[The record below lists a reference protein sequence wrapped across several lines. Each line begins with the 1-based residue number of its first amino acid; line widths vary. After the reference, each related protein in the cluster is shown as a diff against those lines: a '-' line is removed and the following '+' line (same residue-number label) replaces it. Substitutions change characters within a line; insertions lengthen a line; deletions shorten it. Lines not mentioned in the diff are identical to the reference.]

1 MEKMKKVII
10 IGAGV
15 IGCAVARELSKYDL
29 GIHVLEK
36 GLDVPGGTSRAN
48 SAIIHA
54 GYDDHPGSVKA
65 GLCVRGN
72 TFFND
77 LKNELDFHFERN
89 GSLVVALNSREERKL
104 QDLVR
109 QGKRNGVKG
118 LKILS
123 RGETLKLE
131 PNLNPAV
138 KSALYAPTA
147 GIVSPF
153 GYTVALYENAMKNR
167 VKFIFGSSVEKVV
180 VENKKAKGVVSN
192 GNFIDADIVINA
204 AGLYSD
210 EISKTA
216 GIDYFYI
223 YPKKGEYF
231 VFDDAVGKLVSR
243 TVFPVPLGKTKGI
256 LITYDVFGKIII
268 GPNSELI
275 ADKEDT
281 STTEKGLMEVFAGAK
296 RMVPSLRL
304 HDIVTYFAGV
314 RAQPSTED
322 FIIESY
328 PNKAYGFINLAGIK
342 SPGFTASYAIACEA
356 VELIKDLGFKL
367 RGNKDFNPL
376 RKNIPRFRDLS
387 DKERKALIMKNPQ
400 FGHVIC
406 RCEQVTEGEIVEAIH
421 RGATT
426 VQGVKFRT
434 SAGFGRCQMGFCG
447 PRIIEILS
455 RETGIPAKKIRKFG
469 KNSYYFSG
477 NIKSILNKAL

>member
-1 MEKMKKVII
+1 MKKMKKVII

-29 GIHVLEK
+29 DICVLEK
-36 GLDVPGGTSRAN
+36 GLDVPVGTSRAN

-54 GYDDHPGSVKA
+54 GYDDQPGSAKA
-65 GLCVRGN
+65 ELCVKGN
-72 TFFND
+72 ALFD
-77 LKNELDFHFERN
+77 ELKDELDFHFEKN
-89 GSLVVALNSREERKL
+89 GSLVVALNSNEERKL
-104 QDLVR
+104 QDLVK
-109 QGKRNGVKG
+109 QGKKNGVRG

-123 RGETLKLE
+123 SKETLKLE

-138 KSALYAPTA
+138 KSALYVSTA

-153 GYTVALYENAMKNR
+153 GYTIALYENAIKNG
-167 VKFIFGSSVEKVV
+167 VKFIFDSNVEKVV
-180 VENKKAKGVVSN
+180 VENKKMKGVVSN
-192 GNFIDADIVINA
+192 GKFIDANIVINA
-204 AGLYSD
+204 AGLHSD

-216 GIDYFYI
+216 GIDYFCI
-223 YPKKGEYF
+223 YPQKGEYF
-231 VFDDAVGKLVSR
+231 VFDDTIGKVVSR
-243 TVFPVPLGKTKGI
+243 TVFPAPLEKTKGI
-256 LITYDVFGKIII
+256 LIAYDVFGKIII
-268 GPNSELI
+268 GPNSESI
-275 ADKEDT
+275 VDKEDT
-281 STTEKGLMEVFAGAK
+281 STTEKGLMEVFMGAK
-296 RMVPSLRL
+296 RIVPSLRL
-304 HDIVTYFAGV
+304 QDIVTYFAGV
-314 RAQPSTED
+314 RAQSSTED

-342 SPGFTASYAIACEA
+342 SPGFTASYAIAGRA

-367 RGNKDFNPL
+367 RGKKGFNPM

-387 DKERKALIMKNPQ
+387 SKEKKALVAKNPQ

-455 RETGIPAKKIRKFG
+455 RETGIPARKIRKFG

-477 NIKSILNKAL
+477 NIKSVSNRLS